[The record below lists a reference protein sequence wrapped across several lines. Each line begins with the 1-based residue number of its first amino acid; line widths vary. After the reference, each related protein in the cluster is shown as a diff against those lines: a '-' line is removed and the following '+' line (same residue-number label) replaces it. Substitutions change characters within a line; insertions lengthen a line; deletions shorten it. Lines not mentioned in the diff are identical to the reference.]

1 MKEFKFKFS
10 LNSFLGKKVLYKLT
24 FITRIFA
31 DTHELCTTQRKG
43 ICDQICVNLQ
53 GIDYALQDFHSIAC
67 MRKFFE
73 LKIERQR
80 KLG

>member
-1 MKEFKFKFS
+1 MKEFKLCTVIFFVKFV
-10 LNSFLGKKVLYKLT
+10 LGKKVLYQLT

-67 MRKFFE
+67 MRKRFE
-73 LKIERQR
+73 FKIARQR
-80 KLG
+80 